1 MAIGRRDQPA
11 GRSFGKASPGYGGA
25 GATSA
30 EAVPVLP
37 LPAVPTV
44 LLRTRC
50 SVLPSVLA
58 VREPPSADCRDAA
71 SAAAQRCLLT
81 VRRRLNPR
89 RPRWPR
95 SCPVRPRPFRY
106 YVRCRLSDSVCT
118 TPSSFL
124 QLGRAWL
131 RFPGRP
137 VVSPTRRSTDPPPFR
152 WIHPFLMPRLGVPHH
167 PVKTDTPRRRRRSPQ
182 DHPPTWSTPDPS
194 GTRPATGSQVTPD
207 APDQLDHTNRC
218 GRADCSV

>member
-1 MAIGRRDQPA
+1 MPA
-11 GRSFGKASPGYGGA
+11 P
-25 GATSA
+25 
-30 EAVPVLP
+30 P
-37 LPAVPTV
+37 
-44 LLRTRC
+44 LLRRYQCHFRRC
-50 SVLPSVLA
+50 RRCCCALAADVLPSVLA

-81 VRRRLNPR
+81 VRRRWNPR

-95 SCPVRPRPFRY
+95 SCPVRSLPFRY
-106 YVRCRLSDSVCT
+106 YARCRLSDRVCT

-152 WIHPFLMPRLGVPHH
+152 WIHPFLMPRLGAPHH
-167 PVKTDTPRRRRRSPQ
+167 PVKTDTHRRHPRSPQ

-194 GTRPATGSQVTPD
+194 RHLLQADAPWATGT
-207 APDQLDHTNRC
+207 T
-218 GRADCSV
+218 